1 MRELALSNMH
11 KNFFWALA
19 LCLALVG
26 CGGGDI
32 KPQVT
37 AIKVAALQY
46 GRTATIYLGGA
57 DLRTSMQVD
66 TGGACTSP
74 TFSSASTPETAVLN
88 CKVAQVGDFVLSI
101 KSAQG
106 DAVYSTT
113 LTVLKPQV
121 LLSTGSDSITL
132 ELDPASA
139 PVTVNNFLGY
149 VNSGYY
155 TKTLFHRVIAG
166 FVIQAGGYTAGLVKK
181 AGQGAPIVLETQ
193 KDGPSNLRGTVAMA
207 RTSDPNSATSEFFV
221 NLVDNKFLDFQSA
234 ASPGYA
240 VFGKV
245 TQGLNVVD
253 AIAAQST
260 GSLNGFGDVPLTDI
274 TITLALQI
282 Q

>member
-1 MRELALSNMH
+1 MRNKLYGVLALSLG
-11 KNFFWALA
+11 LA
-19 LCLALVG
+19 A
-26 CGGGDI
+26 CGGGGASDI

-46 GRTATIYLGGA
+46 GRSATIYLGGA
-57 DLRTSMQVD
+57 DLRNTMQVD
-66 TGGACTSP
+66 SGGACTSP
-74 TFSSASTPETAVLN
+74 SFASTSTPDMAVLN

-113 LTVLKPQV
+113 LTVPKPQV
-121 LLSTGSDSITL
+121 LLSTGSNSIIL
-132 ELDPASA
+132 ELDPANA

-166 FVIQAGGYTAGLVKK
+166 FVVQAGGYTAGLVKK
-181 AGQGAPIVLETQ
+181 AGQGAPIVLETK

-207 RTSDPNSATSEFFV
+207 RTSEPNSATSEFFV

-245 TQGLNVVD
+245 TQGLDVID
-253 AIAAQST
+253 GIATQTT
-260 GSLNGFGDVPLTDI
+260 GSLNGFSDVPLTDI
-274 TITLALQI
+274 TITTALQI

>member
-1 MRELALSNMH
+1 MRNKLYGVLALSL
-11 KNFFWALA
+11 ALA
-19 LCLALVG
+19 A
-26 CGGGDI
+26 CGGGGTSDI

-46 GRTATIYLGGA
+46 GRSATIYLGGA
-57 DLRTSMQVD
+57 DLRNTMQVD
-66 TGGACTSP
+66 SGGACTSP
-74 TFSSASTPETAVLN
+74 SFASTSTPDMAVLN

-113 LTVLKPQV
+113 LTVPKPQV
-121 LLSTGSDSITL
+121 LLSTGSNSIIL
-132 ELDPASA
+132 ELDPANA

-149 VNSGYY
+149 VSSGYY

-166 FVIQAGGYTAGLVKK
+166 FVVQAGGYTAGLVKK
-181 AGQGAPIVLETQ
+181 AGQGAPIVLETK

-207 RTSDPNSATSEFFV
+207 RTSEPNSATSEFFV

-245 TQGLNVVD
+245 TQGLDVID
-253 AIAAQST
+253 GIATQTT
-260 GSLNGFGDVPLTDI
+260 GSLNGFSDVPLTDI
-274 TITLALQI
+274 TITTALQI